1 MNKEKTESPS
11 LNLGLVLLFAFAHL
25 GHHLPGALITPL
37 SPFIRND
44 FSLDYTLWGWVASSY
59 LICYG
64 VSQLPGGWLA
74 DRFGPRIVITIG
86 ISGVAVAGLLAGLAV
101 NYVMLLVCLAF
112 AGVLGGGYHPSSVP
126 LISKFTDP
134 QKRGRA
140 LGLHQIGGAASHF
153 LAPLIAGALVIIWG
167 WRGAFIGPSILIF
180 LFGIVFNILLS
191 RQNRS
196 QDTQN
201 EMVAEE
207 KNVLSYTKEPS
218 NLTAFLIFAIVGDF
232 LLGATVVFIPLFLI
246 DHFQFSDEVAAATL
260 AVVYSGGLW
269 AGPLAGYLSDLF
281 GSVRVLIAISLL
293 VSPIIFFFNML
304 PYGWP
309 AYLFLLVI
317 GMVQYARM
325 PVNETYLISRTSEK
339 NRSTILGIYYFGSRG
354 GPGVL
359 APLVGFLTDQFG
371 FGISLG
377 AIGITMFL
385 ITVCCGVFIRK
396 DTG

>member
-1 MNKEKTESPS
+1 MNKEKTEYTSF
-11 LNLGLVLLFAFAHL
+11 NLGLVLLFAFAHL

-37 SPFIRND
+37 SPLIRND
-44 FSLDYTLWGWVASSY
+44 FSLDYTRWGWVASSY

-74 DRFGPRIVITIG
+74 DRFGPRIIITIG
-86 ISGVAVAGLLAGLAV
+86 ISGVAIAGLLAGLSV
-101 NYVMLLVCLAF
+101 NYIMLIAFLAL
-112 AGVLGGGYHPSSVP
+112 AGILGGGYHPSSVP

-180 LFGIVFNILLS
+180 LFGIAFYILVS

-196 QDTQN
+196 QDAHN
-201 EMVAEE
+201 ETVTG
-207 KNVLSYTKEPS
+207 KKDVLSYTKES
-218 NLTAFLIFAIVGDF
+218 HNLTAFMIFAIVGDF

-246 DHFQFSDEVAAATL
+246 DHFQFNEEVAAATL

-269 AGPLAGYLSDLF
+269 AGPLAGYLSDLL

-309 AYLFLLVI
+309 VYLFLLVI
-317 GMVQYARM
+317 GMVMYARM
-325 PVNETYLISRTSEK
+325 PVNETYLISRTTEK

-354 GPGVL
+354 GPGIL

-385 ITVCCGVFIRK
+385 ITVFCGALLRK